1 MSPSRTRNPVSLW
14 LLCSAL
20 WMIGGSVSVK
30 VTAERPQVFARVGD
44 AVSLGVRITMSSPV
58 DSPQSVMWS
67 VKQGTDTRRV
77 LRYDLNG
84 GPPVPLPQYQGR
96 AHYFNGSL
104 ELCNLSLSDAGL
116 YKVVVSDMK
125 GAEVQTEVTL
135 TVEVPV
141 SVPSITRHTRPQDP
155 MHSLVLSC
163 SALQGTSLNFSWYQ
177 NGSLIHNSPNLS
189 LSNPGPP
196 HCTVY
201 TCVVSNAVSAEE
213 AAFGDIPLCAES
225 NNSKLLLIA
234 VPCSAAI
241 LIVVV
246 ILAFIAHKSQQRCGK
261 KADAEQS
268 DSIYEPMYPSLRRP
282 GAHAVV
288 EQPQRTQQQQSR
300 TTQLQLATEYKPSR
314 QMERASKQE
323 KLKSSHSP

>member
-1 MSPSRTRNPVSLW
+1 MN
-14 LLCSAL
+14 LLFFF
-20 WMIGGSVSVK
+20 
-30 VTAERPQVFARVGD
+30 T
-44 AVSLGVRITMSSPV
+44 
-58 DSPQSVMWS
+58 
-67 VKQGTDTRRV
+67 
-77 LRYDLNG
+77 
-84 GPPVPLPQYQGR
+84 
-96 AHYFNGSL
+96 
-104 ELCNLSLSDAGL
+104 
-116 YKVVVSDMK
+116 
-125 GAEVQTEVTL
+125 
-135 TVEVPV
+135 
-141 SVPSITRHTRPQDP
+141 
-155 MHSLVLSC
+155 
-163 SALQGTSLNFSWYQ
+163 
-177 NGSLIHNSPNLS
+177 
-189 LSNPGPP
+189 
-196 HCTVY
+196 
-201 TCVVSNAVSAEE
+201 
-213 AAFGDIPLCAES
+213 DIPLCAES

-246 ILAFIAHKSQQRCGK
+246 ILAFIAHKSQQRCGECFSRQRAASLCAALLLCIRLHYECAVLLTLIRAAGCCRMNGLQEPICFVCFFTGK